1 MPDATDLLI
10 RAYVAKI
17 ESLDTGYSV
26 WAKFTP
32 STVDGDA
39 YIQVGAVNGNDQP
52 GKRLRIEQ
60 YTIVVSI
67 FSRSTNVDVDVLAGT
82 IRDNICDKNRT
93 CLLDISPLK
102 TFIVDEGTSSPDPLQ
117 FPDAI
122 FINRYLTFTH
132 KVVTS

>member
-17 ESLDTGYSV
+17 DTLNTGFSV
-26 WAKFTP
+26 WGKYVP
-32 STVDGDA
+32 STVEGDC
-39 YIQVGAVNGNDQP
+39 YIQVGAVNGNNEA
-52 GKRLRIEQ
+52 GKRVRLEQ

-67 FSRSTNVDVDVLAGT
+67 FSRSTEVDVDIIAGT
-82 IRDNICDKNRT
+82 IRDAICDKTRK
-93 CLLDISPLK
+93 CLIDISPLK
-102 TFIVDEGTSSPDPLQ
+102 TFIVNESTVSPDPMQ

-132 KVVTS
+132 KVITS